1 MNYSVRISAEAEND
15 IQDISAFISEYDLP
29 YAIQFA
35 ADVPDF
41 ISEQL
46 SYLPYKYSEYR
57 EKLPFRLIQFEGR
70 VRKLVF
76 NKKTVIYYMIDEDEK
91 SVTVLH
97 VKPAK
102 KPLEIIK

>member
-1 MNYSVRISAEAEND
+1 MNYSVRISAQAEDD
-15 IQDISAFISEYDLP
+15 ILNIVDFISEYDLP

-35 ADVPDF
+35 SDVPDF
-41 ISEQL
+41 ISEKL
-46 SYLPYKYSEYR
+46 CYLPYKYSKYT
-57 EKLPFRLIQFEGR
+57 EKLPAHLTEFEGS

-91 SVTVLH
+91 FVIVLH

>member
-1 MNYSVRISAEAEND
+1 MNYSVRISVEAEND
-15 IQDISAFISEYDLP
+15 ILNIIDFISEYDLP

-35 ADVPDF
+35 SDIPDF
-41 ISEQL
+41 ISEKL
-46 SYLPYKYSEYR
+46 CYLPYKYSEYK
-57 EKLPFRLIQFEGR
+57 EKLPTRLVEFEGR

-91 SVTVLH
+91 SVIVLH
-97 VKPAK
+97 VKSAK